1 MNEKI
6 VEKARTLLLCA
17 IMVTAALMPM
27 LSGATDEQL
36 RDGESVKYTISTSGD
51 VYFDEGESAEYEIC
65 VEETPDGVLI
75 ITPSSDN
82 TNVMIEPAYVKFS
95 KLHSSEWYG
104 NCEYFEVMVDGD
116 DDASDTAATI
126 SHTMSGTTTIFS
138 NVSVA
143 DIMVSA
149 FDMDSDIDGD
159 DIPDDLD
166 DDMDGDGVNNTDDA
180 FPEDSTDS
188 EDADADGIGDNA
200 DADDD
205 NDGVNDTDDWAPMDD
220 SEQYDTDGDGVG
232 DNADVFPNDANETE
246 DTDGD
251 GVGDNSDTF
260 APMILETMDT
270 DGDGVGDNSD
280 VFPDDANETM
290 DTDGDGV
297 GDNSDAFA
305 NDSSESSD
313 SDGDG
318 VGDNSDVF
326 PDDANETM
334 DTDGDGVG
342 DNGDT
347 DADNDTVLDVDED
360 SNSTLDCQLLVDCD
374 GDGFDDANDAF
385 DLDPEAW
392 DDLDGDGLADSFPN
406 LLVVTD
412 IGCQVSVTSSDDDS
426 DGDTEE
432 DAECTFTLPAGGSM
446 TLYVQTGSWAS
457 EVGVKL
463 TEPDG
468 TQTVWAHG
476 TWELET
482 TISTLLEHTHL
493 LAIILYKC
501 MIHMVMDVT
510 QEQTDVMFLLMQVL
524 QWQCHLQVDMVLI

>member
-36 RDGESVKYTISTSGD
+36 RDQESLKYTISTSGD
-51 VYFDEGESAEYEIC
+51 VYLDEGGYAEYEIC

-82 TNVMIEPAYVKFS
+82 SNVVIEPAYLKFT
-95 KLHSSEWYG
+95 KLHSSDWYG
-104 NCEYFEVMVDGD
+104 NCEYFGVEVSEDN
-116 DDASDTAATI
+116 DASDTTATI
-126 SHTMSGTTTIFS
+126 SHSMSGTTTVFS
-138 NVSVA
+138 NVTIS

-149 FDMDSDIDGD
+149 YDMDSDIDGD

-188 EDADADGIGDNA
+188 EDADGDGVGDNA
-200 DADDD
+200 DTDDD

-232 DNADVFPNDANETE
+232 DNSDVFPDDANETE

-260 APMILETMDT
+260 P
-270 DGDGVGDNSD
+270 
-280 VFPDDANETM
+280 
-290 DTDGDGV
+290 
-297 GDNSDAFA
+297 
-305 NDSSESSD
+305 
-313 SDGDG
+313 SDG
-318 VGDNSDVF
+318 
-326 PDDANETM
+326 NESI

-374 GDGFDDANDAF
+374 GDGFDDADDAF

-412 IGCQVSVTSSDDDS
+412 IGCEVSVTSSDDDS
-426 DGDTEE
+426 DDDTEE

-446 TLYVQTGSWAS
+446 TLYLQTGSWAS
-457 EVGVKL
+457 ETGAKL
-463 TEPDG
+463 TQPDG
-468 TQTVWAHG
+468 TQLVWSHG
-476 TWELET
+476 QFSNDQLYNLGTFT
-482 TISTLLEHTHL
+482 DAGDYIVHMYDSYGDGCNPNAAGCFL
-493 LAIILYKC
+493 LADAGTTMAMPSSSGCLLYTSPSPRDRQKSR
-501 MIHMVMDVT
+501 MPSSA
-510 QEQTDVMFLLMQVL
+510 
-524 QWQCHLQVDMVLI
+524 